1 MIALNIIVLA
11 VLLGMLLLMAQLL
24 CYDFLLL
31 CREIR
36 RDLWPWVDCPSKVYA
51 DLVLEPSVER
61 SEMESLR
68 SACASAAVPSG
79 PCALKM
85 S

>member
-1 MIALNIIVLA
+1 MIVLT
-11 VLLGMLLLMAQLL
+11 LLSGMLLLMLQLL

-31 CREIR
+31 CKGVR
-36 RDLWPWVDCPSKVYA
+36 RDLLPWINCPSKVYA
-51 DLVLEPSVER
+51 DSVLEPSVGR

-79 PCALKM
+79 PCAL
-85 S
+85 